1 MATRLPKIKEKA
13 KTEAL
18 VLDRKEDRYPG
29 QQVSTEGKAT
39 KKKVKD
45 AVKEINPD
53 LNSLGCRG

>member
-1 MATRLPKIKEKA
+1 MTTKLPKIKEKA

-18 VLDRKEDRYPG
+18 VLDHKEDRYPV
-29 QQVSTEGKAT
+29 QQVSTEGKVT